1 MLSRRSMF
9 SLLGLAALPVAAQV
23 QAKPAPKQTFIKG
36 MVVPRIREYVV
47 PDYSAQMPSHSH
59 SYNPAFNAGH
69 SHGYTPARVVREVEY
84 QIFDG
89 EKFVALESESGQRV
103 IADLS

>member
-1 MLSRRSMF
+1 MLSRRSLF
-9 SLLGLAALPVAAQV
+9 TLLGLSALPVAATV
-23 QAKPAPKQTFIKG
+23 EARPAAKQTFSKG
-36 MVVPRIREYVV
+36 AVVPRVREYVV

-59 SYNPAFNAGH
+59 SYSLAFNAGH
-69 SHGYTPARVVREVEY
+69 THGYTPARVVREVDY
-84 QIFDG
+84 QIYDG